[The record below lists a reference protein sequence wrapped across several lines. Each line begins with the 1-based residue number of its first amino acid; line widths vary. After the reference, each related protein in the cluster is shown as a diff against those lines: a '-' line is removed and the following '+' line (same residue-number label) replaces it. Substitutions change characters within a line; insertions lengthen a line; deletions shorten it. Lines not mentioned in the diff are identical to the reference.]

1 VPVADQAV
9 LETAL
14 TSLLADEAERQR
26 LAREARA
33 CVERFTGA
41 LDRTLAALQPFLERL
56 ERRKTKAES
65 GAESGAETRAKSRD
79 EDAERA

>member
-1 VPVADQAV
+1 
-9 LETAL
+9 
-14 TSLLADEAERQR
+14 
-26 LAREARA
+26 
-33 CVERFTGA
+33 VERFTGA